1 MTNMKGTVG
10 QTYKPR
16 SGTTYTTDSSGN
28 LGVLAAGVFTSGIL
42 AVDVTDLLNDGCGFA
57 GSSQAQ
63 GATGLYAT
71 PIRLSEFKNTDGSA
85 LAAAASSG
93 KFGYG
98 ITLGTGFNLVSEAA
112 NSNTK
117 TDDAVFEYIL
127 PSNYVKGQNLTVT
140 VNASTSG
147 SGTLSVKTAQ
157 IKAYRIG
164 TDGTSS
170 ADIGPGA
177 TQAITS
183 AGADIT
189 FAVTGTPLNP
199 GDRVLLQLETVLT
212 ETAASATF
220 AKINSVRVS

>member
-1 MTNMKGTVG
+1 MANMKGTVG

-16 SGTTYTTDSSGN
+16 SGATYTTDSSGN
-28 LGVLAAGVFTSGIL
+28 LGVAGVIGVAAI
-42 AVDVTDLLNDGCGFA
+42 DVGDLLNDGCGFA

-63 GATGLYAT
+63 GANGLYAA
-71 PIRLSEFKNTDGSA
+71 PIRFAEFKNTDGSV
-85 LAAAASSG
+85 LAAAASAG

-98 ITLGTGFNLVSEAA
+98 ITLGTSFNLVSEAA
-112 NSNTK
+112 TSNTK
-117 TDDAVFEYIL
+117 TDDALFEYIL
-127 PSNYVKGQNLTVT
+127 PANYVKGSNRTVT

-147 SGTLSVKTAQ
+147 AGTLSVKTAQ
-157 IKAYRIG
+157 IKAYRIAA
-164 TDGTSS
+164 DGTSG

-189 FAVTGTPLNP
+189 FAVTGTTLNP
-199 GDRVLLQLETVLT
+199 GDKLLLELETVLT